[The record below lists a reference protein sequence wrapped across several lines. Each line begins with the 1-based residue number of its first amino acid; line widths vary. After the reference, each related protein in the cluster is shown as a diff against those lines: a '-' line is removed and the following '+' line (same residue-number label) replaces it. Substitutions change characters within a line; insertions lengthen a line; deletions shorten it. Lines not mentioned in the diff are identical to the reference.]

1 MIGIFFEDINFGL
14 DGGLNAQFIENRNF
28 ETLKC
33 DSPGF
38 GQFTTEFDGLY
49 GWKATD
55 ETAGEISIADVK
67 PVAVNNPHYLV
78 LTSKKENAGFTNKA
92 YDGIY
97 LVKGMS
103 YTVSFYARTD
113 KDKTVTIKIVDAG
126 NAVASKEVAVKAGDW
141 KEYTVDFTAEVKTEK
156 AAFTVEVK
164 EVGEV
169 SFDFFSMKPA
179 DAVEGLFRKDLAEL
193 LRDLKPEFLRFPG
206 GCVVEGSTL
215 ESRYWWK
222 RTVGPVIDRKYNW
235 SRWAVHTSWLEPEVG
250 PYHYYGQTYEI
261 GFYEYFLLC
270 EYLGCKPLPVVG
282 VGLACQFQTLEKVD
296 LDDPVFEE
304 YIQDALDLI
313 EFANGPIDSKWGGLR
328 ASMGHPEPFN
338 MEMIGV
344 GNEQWEDENSQFFER
359 YRIFEKR
366 IHDAYPEMKCI
377 GTAGPDVSSDKYT
390 KAWDFIREE
399 SKTKE
404 NFVYAVDEHYYVA
417 PEWLISNNH
426 FYDNYPRDI
435 KVFAGEYACH
445 LSESCGRFNREDSNT
460 FYAALAE
467 AAFVTGLERNS
478 DLVVMASYAPL
489 LSRIGYSQWSPNMI
503 WFDGGSSYA
512 TPSYYVQQLFSLY
525 KGQYIKEYQ
534 PRNEGSFFTSAVKG
548 EDGSLILKA
557 VNVGDKEETVD
568 FTGLQA
574 VAEDKVVKV
583 INFSAGKDALN
594 SISNPENVKPV
605 EAEESFKEAV
615 KVAGLSM
622 KVIIIKQVI

>member
-1 MIGIFFEDINFGL
+1 MIGIFFEDINYGL
-14 DGGLNAQFIENRNF
+14 DGGLNAQLIENRNF

-33 DSPGF
+33 DSEGF
-38 GQFTTEFDGLY
+38 GQFSTEFDGLY
-49 GWKATD
+49 GWKALDDKIGVLT
-55 ETAGEISIADVK
+55 ISDDKPLTVK
-67 PVAVNNPHYLV
+67 NPHYLV
-78 LTSKKENAGFTNKA
+78 FEAKASGAGFSNKA

-97 LVKGMS
+97 LKKNAK
-103 YTVSFYARTD
+103 YDISFYAKAEED
-113 KDKTVTIKIVDAG
+113 NTVT
-126 NAVASKEVAVKAGDW
+126 VAVLDGDKAVICHDFDVKKGDW
-141 KEYTVDFTAEVKTEK
+141 TEYK
-156 AAFTVEVK
+156 ASLTSDTDLSKGTFAVCLK
-164 EVGEV
+164 DSGCI

-179 DAVEGLFRKDLAEL
+179 DSVLGLFRKDLAEL

-222 RTVGPVIDRKYNW
+222 RTVGPVIDRPYNW

-313 EFANGPIDSKWGGLR
+313 EFANGSVDTVWGGLR
-328 ASMGHPEPFN
+328 ASMGHPQPFN

-366 IHDAYPEMKCI
+366 IHDVYPEMKCI

-390 KAWDFIREE
+390 RAWEFIREE
-399 SKTKE
+399 SAKNS
-404 NFVYAVDEHYYVA
+404 NFVYAVDEHYYVN
-417 PEWLISNNH
+417 PDWLISNNH
-426 FYDNYPRDI
+426 FYDDYSRDI

-445 LSESCGRFNREDSNT
+445 LPDSCGRFNREDSNT

-512 TPSYYVQQLFSLY
+512 TPSYHVQKLFSIN
-525 KGQYIKEYQ
+525 KGEYIKEYK
-534 PRNEGSFFTSAVKG
+534 PLNEGTFFTSAVKAA
-548 EDGSLILKA
+548 DGSVILKA
-557 VNVGDKEETVD
+557 VNVGDKEETID
-568 FTGLQA
+568 LTGLNL
-574 VAEDKVVKV
+574 VADDRKVKV
-583 INFSAGKDALN
+583 TVLAAGKDDVN
-594 SISNPENVKPV
+594 SISSPDKVSPV
-605 EAEESFKEAV
+605 ESEVEFKDAV
-615 KVAGLSM
+615 KVAPLSL
-622 KVIIIKQVI
+622 KVIVIK